1 MAVTFTITQNVTPVE
16 VVSSNPQVSYQQIV
30 NSLDT
35 AAYAVDSVYIFSSS
49 PVQAQQPI
57 FVQTRN
63 ANGVNNVLTETPRLS
78 NFAPPGNYAINLD
91 WTKQNIQFNGFTF
104 ISFNVLPG
112 ENVTIIFDGREL
124 TIADRYPEY
133 NLLQQS
139 GLLNKPDIPLI
150 AEPVPTN
157 NNYQKYPKQSI
168 VKTFFG
174 KLFG

>member
-1 MAVTFTITQNVTPVE
+1 MAVSFTVTQNVTPVE
-16 VVSSNPQVSYQQIV
+16 IISSNPQVSYQQIV

-35 AAYAVDSVYIFSSS
+35 AAYAVESVYIFSSS

-63 ANGVNNVLTETPRLS
+63 ANGVNNIFTETPRLS
-78 NFAPPGNYAINLD
+78 IYAPPGNYTINLD
-91 WTKQNIQFNGFTF
+91 WSKLNIKFDGFTF
-104 ISFNVLPG
+104 VSFNVLPG
-112 ENVTIIFDGREL
+112 ENVTMIFDTREI
-124 TIADRYPEY
+124 TFADRFPEY

-139 GLLNKPDIPLI
+139 GLLNKPDIPTLS
-150 AEPVPTN
+150 EPAPAN
-157 NNYQKYPKQSI
+157 EEYGNYPKKTI

>member
-30 NSLDT
+30 NSLDA
-35 AAYAVDSVYIFSSS
+35 AAYAIESVYIFSSS

-78 NFAPPGNYAINLD
+78 NFAPPGNFTINLD
-91 WTKQNIQFNGFTF
+91 WSKRNVKFDGFTF
-104 ISFNVLPG
+104 VTFNVLPG
-112 ENVTIIFDGREL
+112 ENVTMIFDGTEVSF
-124 TIADRYPEY
+124 TDKFPQY

-139 GLLNKPDIPLI
+139 GLLGKPSIPLLPEI
-150 AEPVPTN
+150 PLSNP
-157 NNYQKYPKQSI
+157 NYKNHPKQSI
-168 VKTFFG
+168 VKTFLG